1 MKKYG
6 TVSMEFEAVLEIDFQ
21 TYIESLRK
29 DIPGDLYGYAHSHI
43 VLRDGKFIGS
53 LMEFV
58 DITIGD
64 YGIEDAEI
72 ANTMQ
77 FQREA
82 KEKSMDAIK
91 ATGHPAVY
99 LELFQASEVEGE
111 EDFPCGKIV
120 IELLDNICPDAC
132 ENFIKLCTG
141 SCGSDG
147 DVRLSYKDC
156 PLHRLVPNGWLQ
168 TGDIVDGSGANS
180 RSAAGDF
187 IRDES
192 FSIEFDSVIGGIV
205 GYSSSGPHSN
215 GSQFFITLGNCEWM
229 NCTKVGFGRVI
240 EGYTTLFK
248 LNKTPCRN
256 QRPDPKI
263 FIGDCGLVK

>member
-1 MKKYG
+1 
-6 TVSMEFEAVLEIDFQ
+6 MEFEAILEINFQ
-21 TYIESLRK
+21 IYLEELRK
-29 DIPGDLYGYAHSHI
+29 HYSGDLYGYSYSHI
-43 VLRDGKFIGS
+43 VLMDGKVVGS
-53 LMEFV
+53 LM
-58 DITIGD
+58 DLADLTIRE

-82 KEKSMDAIK
+82 KEKSTEAIK
-91 ATGHPAVY
+91 STGHPVVF
-99 LELFQASEVEGE
+99 LDLFQAPANAGDDEIPVGRV
-111 EDFPCGKIV
+111 V
-120 IELLDNICPDAC
+120 IELLENICPEAC
-132 ENFIKLCTG
+132 DNFIKLCTG

-147 DVRLSYKDC
+147 DVKLSYKDC

-180 RSAAGDF
+180 RSASGNP

-192 FSIEFDSVIGGIV
+192 FSIEFDSPIGGIV
-205 GYSSSGPHSN
+205 GYASSGPHSN
-215 GSQFFITLGNCEWM
+215 GSQFFITLGTCEWM

-248 LNKTPCRN
+248 LNSSCCRN
-256 QRPDPKI
+256 QRPNPAI